1 MPVARARRPCGRIG
15 ARQATI
21 ADDHAGEHRGNT
33 EVQAVGRKDADAR
46 ADRTRRSVG
55 GPLNAMAPN
64 EIHAASA
71 VHAASE
77 PGYNDGNSTWGKR
90 PAPSR
95 ARAKLA
101 VSLPA
106 LPCTLLLTWPLAADL
121 AHLGRTLPTDADG
134 QFSIWNIAW
143 VARTLFADPL
153 HLFDA
158 NIFHPHK
165 LTLAYSEAN
174 VLPGAIGAPVWWLT
188 RNPWLTLNVVF
199 IFGFAS
205 AYVCAYLLFR
215 ELTGAPRRATCG
227 AILYAFCPYV
237 FSHLSHIQLLMTG
250 GIPLSML
257 MLHRLVENFRLK
269 AEAQASERSAGN
281 QWRSGSRSPRRRFR
295 ARTTA
300 SSPD

>member
-1 MPVARARRPCGRIG
+1 MGEASG
-15 ARQATI
+15 TI
-21 ADDHAGEHRGNT
+21 ARPRELAIVCAAG
-33 EVQAVGRKDADAR
+33 
-46 ADRTRRSVG
+46 
-55 GPLNAMAPN
+55 
-64 EIHAASA
+64 
-71 VHAASE
+71 
-77 PGYNDGNSTWGKR
+77 
-90 PAPSR
+90 
-95 ARAKLA
+95 LA
-101 VSLPA
+101 F
-106 LPCTLLLTWPLAADL
+106 TLLLTWPLAADL
-121 AHLGRTLPTDADG
+121 GHLGRTAATDADG

-153 HLFDA
+153 HLLDA

-174 VLPGAIGAPVWWLT
+174 VLPGTIGAPVWWLS
-188 RNPWLTLNVVF
+188 RNPWLTLNAVF

-215 ELTGAPRRATCG
+215 ELTGSRPASAVG

-269 AEAQASERSAGN
+269 AEATEQVMRNADSAVDHFRLKAEATGFPQESLVASAF
-281 QWRSGSRSPRRRFR
+281 RR
-295 ARTTA
+295 
-300 SSPD
+300 